1 MAIFHPVEQGSG
13 EWFAARCGIPTAS
26 QFHKIITPTGELST
40 TARTYA
46 HYLVAEALLGRSL
59 ETESALEW
67 IARGRELEPEAG
79 RMYELREEV
88 DCGPGGFFTTDD
100 GRIGASPDRLLA
112 GGRAGLE
119 IKCPSPQVHIG
130 YLLGDLGDHY
140 RPQVQGQLWVCEF
153 EYVDL
158 WSYHPE
164 MPPALV
170 RTHRD
175 EAFIGKLAAAL
186 TEFCDHLDALR
197 ERARALGLFA
207 APKRVLTPTD
217 QMIPRRG
224 PEAFGLPGLPGFD
237 AP

>member
-1 MAIFHPVEQGSG
+1 MAIFHHIEQGSA
-13 EWFAARCGIPTAS
+13 EWFALHCGIPTAS
-26 QFHKIITPTGELST
+26 QFHRIVTPTGKVST
-40 TARTYA
+40 SARSYA

-67 IARGRELEPEAG
+67 IARGREMEPEAV
-79 RMYELREEV
+79 RMYELHKDA
-88 DCGPGGFFTTDD
+88 DCAPGGFVTTDD

-119 IKCPSPQVHIG
+119 VKCPSPQVHIG
-130 YLLGDLGDHY
+130 YLLGELDERY
-140 RPQVQGQLWVCEF
+140 KVQRQGQLWVGEF
-153 EYVDL
+153 EYVDF

-170 RTHRD
+170 RTYRD
-175 EAFIGKLAAAL
+175 EAFIGKLAEAL
-186 TEFCDHLDALR
+186 PEFCDHLDALR
-197 ERARALGLFA
+197 ERSRTLGLFGV
-207 APKRVLTPTD
+207 PRRVLTPAD

-224 PEAFGLPGLPGFD
+224 PEAFGLEPIPGFD

>member
-1 MAIFHPVEQGSG
+1 MKFYPLEQGSSA
-13 EWFAARCGIPTAS
+13 WYAARLGIPTAS
-26 QFHKIITPTGELST
+26 QFHRIVTPLGKLST
-40 TARTYA
+40 SARAYA
-46 HYLVAEALLGRSL
+46 YYLVAEGLLGRSL
-59 ETESALEW
+59 ESESALEW
-67 IARGRELEPEAG
+67 IARGREMEPEAV
-79 RMYELREEV
+79 RMYELRE
-88 DCGPGGFFTTDD
+88 DCDCEPGGFVTTDD
-100 GRIGASPDRLLA
+100 GRIGASPDRMIL

-119 IKCPSPQVHIG
+119 VKCPSPQVHIG

-140 RPQVQGQLWVCEF
+140 RQQVQGQLWVCEF
-153 EYVDL
+153 EWVDL

-186 TEFCDHLDALR
+186 TEFCDGLDVLR
-197 ERARALGLFA
+197 ERARKLGLFA
-207 APKRVLTPTD
+207 APGRILTPTD

-224 PEAFGLPGLPGFD
+224 PEAFGLPGIPGFD